1 MKFSD
6 VIGHE
11 EQKTILRDMVDSD
24 RMPHALLISG
34 RSGLGKMQLARAL
47 ATYIHCTNR
56 RNGDSCGLCPDCR
69 RHASFNHPDLHFSF
83 PIVKSAKEKI
93 EKSDDMFSQ
102 FKEMLA
108 RYPYMQ
114 WEKWLEI
121 IKAGNSQPL
130 IHVEESNE
138 IISRAALSSYTSPHK
153 IFIIWLP
160 EKLKEEAANKLL
172 KVIEEPFADTRFI
185 LVSNDEKGLLPT
197 IYSRTRRLPL
207 HRILDNEIERYIQK
221 ISSLPEEKCA
231 DLARLA
237 EGSPGKAMALAL
249 HNDENVEFR
258 LIFQEMMRMA
268 YKRNFSILKQIA
280 DRSHA
285 MGREKLMRL
294 LIYMAD
300 MVREN
305 FIYNLHEPR
314 LNLLSAEE
322 EEFSRRFSPFINHAN
337 VERMI
342 LEIDRTRRE
351 VSRNA
356 NGKIAMFDLFLIIC
370 ALLRLK

>member
-1 MKFSD
+1 MKFSE
-6 VIGHE
+6 VTGHE
-11 EQKTILRDMVDSD
+11 EQKAILREMVDSD

-34 RSGLGKMQLARAL
+34 QTGLGKMLLARAL

-56 RNGDSCGLCPDCR
+56 RNGDSCGVCPDCR

-83 PIVKSAKEKI
+83 PVVKSAKEKV
-93 EKSDDMFSQ
+93 EKSDDMLPQ
-102 FKEMLA
+102 WKEMLEK
-108 RYPYMQ
+108 YPYMQ

-138 IISRAALSSYTSPHK
+138 IISRSSLSSYTSPYK

-197 IYSRTRRLPL
+197 IYSRTRRLSI
-207 HRILDNEIERYIQK
+207 HRLSNPQLEAYIKK
-221 ISSLPEEKCA
+221 ISGLPDEKCA
-231 DLARLA
+231 DMARLA
-237 EGSPGKAMALAL
+237 EGSPGKAMTLAL
-249 HNDENVEFR
+249 HNDENVEFCN
-258 LIFQEMMRMA
+258 LFQEMMRMA
-268 YKRNFSILKQIA
+268 YQRNFIVLRQIA

-294 LIYMAD
+294 LIYMAE

-314 LNLLSAEE
+314 LNLLSSEE
-322 EEFSRRFSPFINHAN
+322 EAFSRRFSPFINHAN
-337 VERMI
+337 VERMV
-342 LEIDRTRRE
+342 LEIDRARRE

-356 NGKIAMFDLFLIIC
+356 NGKIVMFDLFLIIC
-370 ALLRLK
+370 ALIRLK